1 VDRARP
7 ARVLRRS
14 CWAALAGLVLTGAAA
29 PLAVLHPARWL
40 APGADPVGPLTTTFA
55 ECARPPTDPQAAWL
69 FEVGRAAFRTPEL
82 LGGQAARAG
91 IACESCHQ
99 AGRRNP
105 DFFFPH
111 LSGAPGTAD
120 VTTALFSSHRDDG
133 IDNPKPIPDLSGP
146 KSALKVPQDANSPA
160 LAKFIRGQITEEF
173 DGAEPPPAVLAG
185 LAAYVR
191 SLDPVACPRPPRE
204 PLRVADQVDDARRAI
219 RTAQGA
225 LERHDSPT
233 AVVMIE
239 GARWRLGLI
248 DERYSGPGLA
258 DAREALRS
266 ADVDLASALA
276 AVRTGDPGA
285 GVRLDLWLARSRS
298 WAPQLSREEPR
309 SLFNPAQVAR
319 LSNAP
324 VPPNPEAR

>member
-1 VDRARP
+1 VDRARA
-7 ARVLRRS
+7 ARILRTL
-14 CWAALAGLVLTGAAA
+14 CGAALGFVLVGATG

-40 APGADPVGPLTTTFA
+40 APGTDPVRPLTTTFA
-55 ECARPPTDPQAAWL
+55 ECARAPADPQGAWL

-133 IDNPKPIPDLSGP
+133 IDNPKVIPDLSAP
-146 KSALKVPQDANSPA
+146 KASLKVPQDLASGA
-160 LAKFIRGQITEEF
+160 LPKFIHGQITEEF

-185 LAAYVR
+185 LATYVR
-191 SLDPVACPRPPRE
+191 SLDPAACPTPARTV
-204 PLRVADQVDDARRAI
+204 LRVSDQVEDARRAM
-219 RTAQGA
+219 RAALGA
-225 LERHDSPT
+225 LDRHDAPT
-233 AVVMIE
+233 AVLMIE

-248 DERYSGPGLA
+248 DERYAAPDLA
-258 DAREALRS
+258 DARDALRS
-266 ADVDLASALA
+266 ADLDLAAALG
-276 AVRTGDPGA
+276 AVRDGDPHA
-285 GVRLDLWLARSRS
+285 AVRLDLWLARSIA
-298 WAPQLSREEPR
+298 WAPRLEREEPR
-309 SLFNPAQVAR
+309 SLYDPAR
-319 LSNAP
+319 LAA
-324 VPPNPEAR
+324 VAGR